1 MKLSFLIIISLL
13 LSLNSSYAQLTE
25 KDFKLCLD
33 QLGCSDSVLKISKA
47 DLLKANKI
55 TPNFS
60 WLTIKS
66 LTIYVGQGNYTSEV
80 MIINIKGDT
89 INNQARYVFQK
100 LKTGGFVTFEVEGYN
115 KTNQRVPWSSLTVRI
130 L

>member
-13 LSLNSSYAQLTE
+13 FSLNSSYAQLTE

-33 QLGCSDSVLKISKA
+33 QLGCSDSVLKISTA